1 MRRVQMTKT
10 QKTYAIGALENI
22 PIGEGRVALTAHMPI
37 AVFRARTGE
46 VFATQA
52 LCPHRA
58 GPLADG
64 IIGGGELHCPLHG
77 YKFDLATGAPIGN
90 ECEALRTY
98 PVEVGEDGEMSVTI

>member
-1 MRRVQMTKT
+1 MTKT

-22 PIGEGRVALTAHMPI
+22 PLGEGRVALTEHMPI
-37 AVFRARTGE
+37 AVFRARSGE

-64 IIGGGELHCPLHG
+64 IIGGSELHCPLHG

-90 ECEALRTY
+90 ECKALRTY
-98 PVEVGEDGEMSVTI
+98 PVEVGEDGEMTVTI